1 MQTIDEES
9 DDRSN
14 GSCTQRRELKET
26 RPTTPSVIAKMNLH
40 YNEIGFEI
48 PKEKYPE
55 IKIAMNNNR
64 NCFYLIFDANT
75 GSLLR
80 SVSELQRNSR
90 LVCRSFLF
98 AGNCLLW
105 L

>member
-1 MQTIDEES
+1 MKKGMTGQM
-9 DDRSN
+9 R
-14 GSCTQRRELKET
+14 GYQRRELKET
-26 RPTTPSVIAKMNLH
+26 RPTTSSAIAKMNLR

-80 SVSELQRNSR
+80 SVSELER
-90 LVCRSFLF
+90 
-98 AGNCLLW
+98 
-105 L
+105 